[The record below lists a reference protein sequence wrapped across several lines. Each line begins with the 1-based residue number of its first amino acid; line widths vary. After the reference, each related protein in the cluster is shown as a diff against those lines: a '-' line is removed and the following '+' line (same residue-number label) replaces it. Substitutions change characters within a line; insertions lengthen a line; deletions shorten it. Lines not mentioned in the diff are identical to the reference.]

1 VAANNIGLTYTE
13 IKRQVGTAVGVDPD
27 PTAWDS
33 DTSTKMAD
41 AIEAGLRQFYWPPN
55 GHVWSFLSPT
65 QAQLEVHGAY
75 ETGTVAVTLGV
86 VTLTTGTFPSWAAQG
101 DLWVDGGYY
110 PVSTRDSST
119 QVTLVDTT
127 LTGLSGETYS
137 LKHREYDLPDDF
149 GGLLEPFTYRQDQ
162 SVWKELKRVN
172 ESMIRSMEQYP
183 ETNYP
188 PEYFCIT
195 SVVPSATQE
204 SKARAIFAPLPE
216 AGATYYLWYRYTV
229 VPPLLDGSTYVYPHG
244 GAEFANVVRL
254 SCLDQASQFIYKDMQ
269 WHGPFLE
276 ALNSASTL
284 DLRKNKPKSHGFASY
299 SDGYMTHDYRS
310 RRESLADFTYDTSN
324 L

>member
-86 VTLTTGTFPSWAAQG
+86 VTLTGGTFPSWAAQG
-101 DLWVDGGYY
+101 DLWVNDGYY
-110 PVSTRDSST
+110 PVSTRDTST

-172 ESMIRSMEQYP
+172 ESMIRSMETYP
-183 ETNYP
+183 ATTNP

-195 SVVPSATQE
+195 SVVPTASQE
-204 SKARAIFAPLPE
+204 SKARAIFAPQPV
-216 AGATYYLWYRYTV
+216 ADATYYLWYRYQV
-229 VPPLLDGSTYVYPHG
+229 VPSMISVYAHG
-244 GAEFANVVRL
+244 GAEFTETLLL
-254 SCLDQASQFIYKDMQ
+254 SCIDKARARLKRDYST
-269 WHGPFLE
+269 HGEFLE
-276 ALNSASTL
+276 SLASATAL
-284 DLRKNKPKSHGFASY
+284 DLRKNKPKTHGMACY
-299 SDGYMTHDYRS
+299 SDGYDYMGDLRS
-310 RRESLADFTYDTSN
+310 RRDILGDFTINTSN

>member
-1 VAANNIGLTYTE
+1 VAASTLAYTVTE
-13 IKRQVGTAVGVDPD
+13 LRSWVCVELGMD
-27 PTAWDS
+27 PTYASEDS
-33 DTSTKMAD
+33 PSKALVDKAVK
-41 AIEAGLRQFYWPPN
+41 AGLQQAYWPPN
-55 GHVWSFLSPT
+55 GHVWSFLKPT
-65 QAQLEVHGAY
+65 QAQLEVHGAHT
-75 ETGTVAVTLGV
+75 TGTVSVTLGV
-86 VTLTTGTFPSWAAQG
+86 CTFTSATIPTWAAQG
-101 DLWVDGGYY
+101 DLWVNGGYY
-110 PVSTRDSST
+110 PVNTRDSTS
-119 QVTLVDTT
+119 QVTLVDTSV
-127 LTGLSGETYS
+127 TGLSGEEYS

-162 SVWKELKRVN
+162 SVWKTLTRVN